1 VTHGFDTT
9 FLVAAEVVGHS
20 NHAASRSRLSALRS
34 AGDDFAIAP
43 QVLAEFVHVVT
54 DPNRFSSPL
63 SMDAALS
70 RAETWWSSGEV
81 RQVVP
86 NAVTM
91 VEFFAW
97 MREHRLGRKRI
108 LDTLLAATYKAAGIA
123 SVLTINAGDF
133 AVLGYFQIV
142 EP

>member
-20 NHAASRSRLSALRS
+20 DHAAARSRLHALRS

-54 DPNRFSSPL
+54 DPARFSSPL

-70 RAETWWSSGEV
+70 RAESWWSSGEV
-81 RQVVP
+81 RQILP
-86 NAVTM
+86 NALTM
-91 VEFFAW
+91 AEFFTW
-97 MREHRLGRKRI
+97 MRQHRLGRKRI
-108 LDTLLAATYKAAGIA
+108 LDTLLGATYKAAGIA

-133 AVLGYFQIV
+133 SVFGYFEIV

>member
-1 VTHGFDTT
+1 
-9 FLVAAEVVGHS
+9 
-20 NHAASRSRLSALRS
+20 
-34 AGDDFAIAP
+34 
-43 QVLAEFVHVVT
+43 
-54 DPNRFSSPL
+54 
-63 SMDAALS
+63 MDAALS
-70 RAETWWSSGEV
+70 RAEIWWTSGEV

-91 VEFFAW
+91 VEFFTW

-123 SVLTINAGDF
+123 SVLTINSGDF
-133 AVLGYFQIV
+133 AVLDHFQII